1 MSPIALTVLVGVATV
16 YGGPYVGQPLYCD
29 GVGEDLVYSEMTTPW
44 VAVDVREFEM
54 GRILCGDELWLRFE
68 DGSELR
74 ALALDA
80 GPFEGYYV
88 EQWGRQPIVVDVP
101 VHLAPFAGLSA
112 PVRVVNHSA
121 VVGEFER
128 RAGR

>member
-1 MSPIALTVLVGVATV
+1 MSPVAMIVLVGVATV
-16 YGGPYVGQPLYCD
+16 YGGPYVGQPLYCA
-29 GVGEDLVYSEMTTPW
+29 GPEGPVYSESTTPW
-44 VAVDVREFEM
+44 VAVDVREFEA
-54 GRILCGDELWLRFE
+54 GRIRCGDELWLRFE

-88 EQWGRQPIVVDVP
+88 EQWGRQSIVADVP
-101 VHLAPFAGLSA
+101 VHLAPFDGLSA
-112 PVRVVNHSA
+112 PVQVVNHSA
-121 VVGEFER
+121 VVREFER